1 MNPESYIN
9 NNLGKFVYDPNVKKG
24 VKITFYEFNEEQ
36 TVIIDLIRIM
46 STDYNLDTNELL
58 LRYFPEI
65 ESHKRETYTFIRIDK
80 CRGDR
85 WAVFLEENN
94 KEKHINL
101 SETYDH
107 FYSIQNDADT

>member
-1 MNPESYIN
+1 MNPETYIN
-9 NNLGKFVYDPNVKKG
+9 NNLGNLLYDPNVKKG

-36 TVIIDLIRIM
+36 IAIIDLIQMISR
-46 STDYNLDTNELL
+46 DYNLDINEVL

-65 ESHKRETYTFIRIDK
+65 ESYKRETYTFIGIDK
-80 CRGDR
+80 CRGDK
-85 WAVFLEENN
+85 WVILLEEDN

-107 FYSIQNDADT
+107 FYSINPDT